1 MQQALCCR
9 VPLSSKSS
17 SSQRK
22 MHQASPM
29 PTAMTFVLSQRT
41 LTWASLTPMMLTAS
55 EGLQLFVCRFCNVHI
70 YSQSVNMVLCVY
82 LCVLMYTH
90 MAPTKINKCILC
102 VCRYIYL
109 YTSAPKHNYN
119 PYVYIYV
126 NTQIYIISIYHRRMK
141 YYMYIFCYKVYVL
154 LFLKP

>member
-1 MQQALCCR
+1 MQQALHCR

-41 LTWASLTPMMLTAS
+41 LTWVSLTPLMLTAS

-82 LCVLMYTH
+82 LCVFMYTH

-102 VCRYIYL
+102 VCRYTYL
-109 YTSAPKHNYN
+109 YTSALSIITNHIFIYMYTHTNIHHFYISQKDEIL
-119 PYVYIYV
+119 YVY
-126 NTQIYIISIYHRRMK
+126 
-141 YYMYIFCYKVYVL
+141 FL
-154 LFLKP
+154 L

>member
-82 LCVLMYTH
+82 LCVLRYTH

-102 VCRYIYL
+102 VCRYTYL
-109 YTSAPKHNYN
+109 YTSALNIITTHIF
-119 PYVYIYV
+119 IYMY
-126 NTQIYIISIYHRRMK
+126 THKYTSFLYIIEG
-141 YYMYIFCYKVYVL
+141 
-154 LFLKP
+154 